1 MPSPAYN
8 PYRMK
13 RVILLA
19 FLVAAACAPAA
30 GATPRVLAIHFEED
44 VNPGTQD
51 WLNAQLDRAAQEKY
65 DAAVI
70 VLDTPGGLSES
81 MRKIVA
87 KELSVKVP
95 VLTWVGP
102 SGARAA
108 SAGVWIAQAS
118 DVLAMAPA
126 TDIGSSTPI
135 NGGGQDLEQDLRR
148 KVVNEAAASL
158 RGLASTHG
166 RNAKWA
172 DAAVRHASNLTAA
185 EAGRMNVADMIAR
198 DVPALLNRVDGEK
211 TVPRGY
217 TLDTARATVTDV
229 HPGFMTQFLSTLID
243 PNIIG
248 LLFLA
253 GIAGIGFEIFHPGV
267 VLPGALGA
275 VALLTALFGFSVLP
289 ISWSGL
295 LLIIL
300 GVALLVIDAH
310 VVTHGALTVA
320 GLTSLAVGMLMLFH
334 NAPAPYHTS
343 VPLVLAITL
352 SLGAFWAIAIAKS
365 VQVRRQPVSVGPN
378 RVVGED
384 ALVRTPGQ
392 VYVAGEL
399 WHARRDDGGQLVPG
413 EHVRVTGVQGL
424 ELTVE

>member
-1 MPSPAYN
+1 
-8 PYRMK
+8 MK
-13 RVILLA
+13 RVLLLA
-19 FLVAAACAPAA
+19 FLVAAAGAPAA
-30 GATPRVLAIHFEED
+30 GAAPRVLAIHFEED
-44 VNPGTQD
+44 VNPVTQD

-135 NGGGQDLEQDLRR
+135 NGGGQDLEKDLRR

-158 RGLASTHG
+158 RGLATTHG

-185 EAGRMNVADMIAR
+185 EAVRMDVADLIAR
-198 DVPALLNRVDGEK
+198 DVPTLLRRVDGEK

-217 TLDTARATVTDV
+217 TLDTAGATVTDV

-289 ISWSGL
+289 LSWAGLALVALGVTLLVLETHVVSHGTLAISGL
-295 LLIIL
+295 I
-300 GVALLVIDAH
+300 A
-310 VVTHGALTVA
+310 
-320 GLTSLAVGMLMLFH
+320 LAVGLSTLFH
-334 NAPAPYHTS
+334 DAPAPYDTS
-343 VPLVLAITL
+343 VPLMVTL
-352 SLGAFWAIAIAKS
+352 TAVIGGLWAFAVMKAM
-365 VQVRRQPVSVGPN
+365 QVRGQPVAVGPDEIVGMEG
-378 RVVGED
+378 VVRDSG
-384 ALVRTPGQ
+384 LVF
-392 VYVAGEL
+392 VHGEL
-399 WHARRDDGGQLVPG
+399 WRARSDAPLATGQ
-413 EHVRVTGVQGL
+413 RVQVDAVEGL
-424 ELTVE
+424 TLSVHGI